1 MILYIEVP
9 KDSTQRKT
17 LIEITNEFRKV
28 AGYKINMQRSVTF
41 LYTNSEQSTRK
52 LNQILTR
59 NQ

>member
-17 LIEITNEFRKV
+17 LIEITNEFRQV